1 MFLAKNDEE
10 QAAPTGEALD
20 LELSAAIY
28 LLARCAQ
35 CPGDAAQVRLAVHHL
50 ERVACHASASA
61 LLRQT
66 AGQVAAGWQSAGSV
80 PGGRTSVTH

>member
-1 MFLAKNDEE
+1 MFLAKNDDERPV
-10 QAAPTGEALD
+10 PTGEALD

-35 CPGDAAQVRLAVHHL
+35 CPGDAARIRLAVHHL
-50 ERVACHASASA
+50 ERVACHASASP

-66 AGQVAAGWQSAGSV
+66 AGQIAAGWQPAGAVS
-80 PGGRTSVTH
+80 GGRTPVTH